1 MLNEKTKAENTT
13 NPEPKEAVK
22 LSGGL
27 GAFYKF
33 TISTRTSVFEI
44 LAENYEQAINKIK
57 GEIKIPSEF
66 VNDCYLE
73 KVTIV
78 DTSTSLQEVVK

>member
-1 MLNEKTKAENTT
+1 MDVDKLRNII
-13 NPEPKEAVK
+13 NPTRKEAVS
-22 LSGGL
+22 LNRLL

-44 LAENYEQAINKIK
+44 LAENYEQAINKMK
-57 GEIKIPSEF
+57 NELKIPSEF
-66 VNDCYLE
+66 INDCYLE

-78 DTSTSLQEVVK
+78 DTSTFLQEVVK